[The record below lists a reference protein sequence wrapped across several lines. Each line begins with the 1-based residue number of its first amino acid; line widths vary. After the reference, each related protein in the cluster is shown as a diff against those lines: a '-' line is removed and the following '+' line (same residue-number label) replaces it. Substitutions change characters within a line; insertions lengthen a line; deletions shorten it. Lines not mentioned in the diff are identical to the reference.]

1 MPEGG
6 GTPPDPP
13 PAGPPPPPSP
23 QIVLGFDF
31 GRRRIGVAVGNTLT
45 GGAQPRPSI
54 ERSGAALEPALDAAA
69 CEVAALQ
76 PTRLV
81 VGRPYNVDGSPHP
94 LESEAA
100 EFAAALRRRF
110 GLPVHRVD
118 ERYSS
123 LEAEAG
129 LRAARAAGRSR
140 RIDRGTI
147 DSAAAAVIVERWLA
161 GEGDR

>member
-1 MPEGG
+1 MPEGS
-6 GTPPDPP
+6 TNP
-13 PAGPPPPPSP
+13 PAPTAPP

-31 GRRRIGVAVGNTLT
+31 GRRRVGVASGNTLT
-45 GGAQPRPSI
+45 GRAQPRAAIERHGDSI
-54 ERSGAALEPALDAAA
+54 ETLLDAIAV
-69 CEVAALQ
+69 EVRSLAPA
-76 PTRLV
+76 RLI
-81 VGRPYNVDGSPHP
+81 VGRPYNVDGSEHP
-94 LESEAA
+94 LEADIGS
-100 EFAAALRRRF
+100 FIAALRARF

-129 LRAARAAGRSR
+129 LRAARASGRGR
-140 RIDRGTI
+140 RVAHAEI

>member
-1 MPEGG
+1 MPEDQAS
-6 GTPPDPP
+6 PVPL
-13 PAGPPPPPSP
+13 PAAPP

-31 GRRRIGVAVGNTLT
+31 GRRRVGVASGNTLT
-45 GGAQPRPSI
+45 GRAQPRPAI
-54 ERSGAALEPALDAAA
+54 ERHGAGLEALLDAVAAEVRTLAPAL
-69 CEVAALQ
+69 
-76 PTRLV
+76 LV
-81 VGRPYNVDGSPHP
+81 VGRPYNVAGGEHP
-94 LESEAA
+94 LEGEARA
-100 EFAAALRRRF
+100 FAAALRARF

-129 LRAARAAGRSR
+129 LRAARAGGRGR
-140 RIDRGTI
+140 RVTHGAV